1 MKNNGKIKT
10 LLVGVV
16 CGVVVAAVVCAG
28 AFQLGGHRIVTA
40 SQAEEY
46 AYLKETYGF
55 ADALRRLMK
64 EQYYLPVEDDQ
75 ALAEGMY
82 KGLVQGLGDPY
93 SEYLTA
99 EEWESLIQQVN
110 GSYSGVGITMS
121 PGQDDHIEIV
131 SVTDGS
137 PAEKAGVR
145 SGDLLLS
152 VDGTVYGGNQVS
164 EAATAIRGEEGTKVT
179 VEVLR
184 ENAVRTFEMVR
195 EELTDVTVYSK
206 MLEGNIGYLKIS
218 SFEVNTGK
226 DFREALEKMEAS
238 SVDGIVID
246 LRSNGGGVVDSA
258 VEVADA
264 LMDAATVVYAENQA
278 GERTYYKTENGKTD
292 LPCVLVVN
300 GGTASAAE
308 ILAAGVQ
315 ESGGIVVGSQ
325 TYGKGI
331 IQTTQPLINGGALK
345 MTTMQYYTP
354 SGRKIHQV
362 GVTPDVVVELRPE
375 DVSEKGVL
383 IRDRQL
389 EKALELFD
397 KAE

>member
-1 MKNNGKIKT
+1 
-10 LLVGVV
+10 
-16 CGVVVAAVVCAG
+16 
-28 AFQLGGHRIVTA
+28 
-40 SQAEEY
+40 
-46 AYLKETYGF
+46 
-55 ADALRRLMK
+55 
-64 EQYYLPVEDDQ
+64 
-75 ALAEGMY
+75 
-82 KGLVQGLGDPY
+82 
-93 SEYLTA
+93 
-99 EEWESLIQQVN
+99 
-110 GSYSGVGITMS
+110 
-121 PGQDDHIEIV
+121 
-131 SVTDGS
+131 
-137 PAEKAGVR
+137 
-145 SGDLLLS
+145 
-152 VDGTVYGGNQVS
+152 
-164 EAATAIRGEEGTKVT
+164 
-179 VEVLR
+179 
-184 ENAVRTFEMVR
+184 
-195 EELTDVTVYSK
+195 
-206 MLEGNIGYLKIS
+206 
-218 SFEVNTGK
+218 
-226 DFREALEKMEAS
+226 MEAS

-258 VEVADA
+258 VEVADE